1 MASRRLDRR
10 QGFLISATIH
20 LMILTLL
27 VYGTE
32 KATRPTPVPSP
43 SPQVAEAV
51 QKRDTFMVPPRLARR
66 LARPEVIPVVPAQPE
81 PPPRSGKDR
90 ISIGPP
96 STERARQLELKRDQD
111 LTNLPSGPGGPPKAG
126 PPSPPPP
133 AAAPEAPPVPAV
145 AAREGT
151 PGTFGPGLT
160 TPPRGT
166 QPMNPGS
173 EASISRSL
181 RELDRRLGQMG
192 SAPSTGGAGQQMGP
206 LFFDPEGADF
216 TGWINHFKNE
226 VYRNWIVPE
235 AVRFG
240 FRRGHVDFEFW
251 VERDGRLGDLRLLK
265 SSGTAALDRAAHNA
279 LLGSRLLALPSDF
292 GPARVR
298 MQVTFYYNEGPQG

>member
-27 VYGTE
+27 AYSTE
-32 KATRPTPVPSP
+32 KAARPTPVPSP
-43 SPQVAEAV
+43 SPRVAE
-51 QKRDTFMVPPRLARR
+51 KRDTFMVPPALARR
-66 LARPEVIPVVPAQPE
+66 LAPQVVPVPARPRAPE
-81 PPPRSGKDR
+81 PPPRAGKDR

-111 LTNLPSGPGGPPKAG
+111 LTNLPAGPGGPPKAG

-133 AAAPEAPPVPAV
+133 AAAPQAQPTPAV
-145 AAREGT
+145 ASREGT
-151 PGTFGPGLT
+151 PGTAGPGLT
-160 TPPRGT
+160 SLPRGT
-166 QPMNPGS
+166 APMAPGS
-173 EASISRSL
+173 QASISRSL
-181 RELDRRLGQMG
+181 RELDQRLGQMG

-216 TGWINHFKNE
+216 TSWINHFKNE

-251 VERDGRLGDLRLLK
+251 VERDGRLSDLRLLK
-265 SSGTAALDRAAHNA
+265 SSGTPALDRAAQNA
-279 LLGSRLLALPSDF
+279 LLGGRFLALPSDF
-292 GPARVR
+292 SPARVR
-298 MQVTFYYNEGPQG
+298 MQVSFYYNEGPQG